1 MGGRTQKLSAM
12 PPTANLPKR
21 LPSRQ
26 RMSTKIPK
34 VDYDKRARISWTSA
48 QLRRTMH
55 ELRQKNGWKG
65 NSEISKKDY
74 DFLYPCARAI
84 CKRNANAQF
93 VEEKRLRRE
102 RISDYV
108 SRGKKKDEEKPAT
121 GNPVVW
127 GGVEY
132 ESDDSVVWGG
142 VEYESDDC
150 VGWRGVE
157 YD

>member
-1 MGGRTQKLSAM
+1 
-12 PPTANLPKR
+12 
-21 LPSRQ
+21 
-26 RMSTKIPK
+26 MSTEIPK
-34 VDYDKRARISWTSA
+34 VVYDKPARISWTYA
-48 QLRRTMH
+48 QLRSTMH
-55 ELRQKNGWKG
+55 ELGRKNGWKG

-108 SRGKKKDEEKPAT
+108 SRGKKKDEVNLIVATNIDEEKPAT